1 MRKRRAEKREQVPD
15 PKFGSI
21 LITQFVSSLFR
32 KGKKSVGE
40 KLFYMSLDLI
50 SERSD
55 KEGVEVFEQAV
66 ESVKPIVQVKARRVG
81 GQTYQVP
88 VEVRQ
93 DERLSLSISWIIQF
107 ARDRNE
113 KTMAQRLAGEL
124 QDAANGQG
132 RAIQRREEVHRMAE
146 ANRAFAHYRW

>member
-40 KLFYMSLDLI
+40 KLFYMSIDLI
-50 SERSD
+50 SERTG

-66 ESVKPIVQVKARRVG
+66 ESVKPIVQVKSRRVG

-132 RAIQRREEVHRMAE
+132 QAIQRREEVHRMAE

>member
-1 MRKRRAEKREQVPD
+1 MRKRRAEKRDQVPD

-32 KGKKSVGE
+32 KGKKSVG
-40 KLFYMSLDLI
+40 KKIFYMALDLI
-50 SERSD
+50 SERSG

-66 ESVKPIVQVKARRVG
+66 ESVKPIVQVKSRRVG

-113 KTMAQRLAGEL
+113 KTMDQRLAGEL

-132 RAIQRREEVHRMAE
+132 RSIQRREETHRMAE

>member
-1 MRKRRAEKREQVPD
+1 MRKRRAEKRDQVPD

-40 KLFYMSLDLI
+40 KIFYMALDLI
-50 SERSD
+50 SERSG

-66 ESVKPIVQVKARRVG
+66 ESVKPIVQVKSRRVG

-113 KTMAQRLAGEL
+113 KTMDQRLAGEL

-132 RAIQRREEVHRMAE
+132 RSIQRREETHRMAE

>member
-1 MRKRRAEKREQVPD
+1 MRKRRAEKRDQVPD

-40 KLFYMSLDLI
+40 KIFYMALDLI
-50 SERSD
+50 SERSG

-66 ESVKPIVQVKARRVG
+66 ESVKPIVQVKSRRVG

-93 DERLSLSISWIIQF
+93 DERLSLSISWSIQF

-113 KTMAQRLAGEL
+113 KTMDQRLAGEL

-132 RAIQRREEVHRMAE
+132 RSIQRREETHRMAE

>member
-40 KLFYMSLDLI
+40 KLFYMPIDLI
-50 SERSD
+50 SERTG

-66 ESVKPIVQVKARRVG
+66 ESVKPIVQVKSRRVG

-93 DERLSLSISWIIQF
+93 DERLSLSISWIIQV

-132 RAIQRREEVHRMAE
+132 QAIQRREEVHRMAE

>member
-1 MRKRRAEKREQVPD
+1 MRKRRAEKRDQVPD

-40 KLFYMSLDLI
+40 KIFYMALDLI
-50 SERSD
+50 NERSG

-66 ESVKPIVQVKARRVG
+66 ESVKPIVQVKSRRVG

-113 KTMAQRLAGEL
+113 KTMDQRLAGEL

-132 RAIQRREEVHRMAE
+132 RSIQRREETHRMAE

>member
-40 KLFYMSLDLI
+40 KLFYMSIDLI
-50 SERSD
+50 SERTG

-66 ESVKPIVQVKARRVG
+66 ESVKPIVQVKSRRVG

-93 DERLSLSISWIIQF
+93 DERLSLSISWIIQV

-132 RAIQRREEVHRMAE
+132 QAIQRREEVHRMAE

>member
-107 ARDRNE
+107 AKDRNE

>member
-1 MRKRRAEKREQVPD
+1 MRKHRAEKREQVPD
-15 PKFGSI
+15 PKYSSV

-32 KGKKSVGE
+32 KGKKSTGE
-40 KLFYMSLDLI
+40 KIFYMALDLI
-50 SERSD
+50 NERTG
-55 KEGVEVFEQAV
+55 KEGVEVFQQAV

-107 ARDRNE
+107 AKDRSE

-124 QDAANGQG
+124 QDASTGQG
-132 RAIQRREEVHRMAE
+132 RSIQRKEETHWLAE

>member
-1 MRKRRAEKREQVPD
+1 MRKRRAEKRDQVPD

-40 KLFYMSLDLI
+40 KIFYMALDLI
-50 SERSD
+50 SERSG

-66 ESVKPIVQVKARRVG
+66 ESVKPIVQVKSRRVG

-93 DERLSLSISWIIQF
+93 DERLSLSISWIIEF

-113 KTMAQRLAGEL
+113 KTMDQRLAGEL

-132 RAIQRREEVHRMAE
+132 RSIQRREETHRMAE

>member
-1 MRKRRAEKREQVPD
+1 MRKRRAEKRDQVSD

-40 KLFYMSLDLI
+40 KIFYMALDLI
-50 SERSD
+50 SERSG

-66 ESVKPIVQVKARRVG
+66 ESVKPIVQVKSRRVG

-113 KTMAQRLAGEL
+113 KTMDQRLAGEL

-132 RAIQRREEVHRMAE
+132 RSIQRREETHRMAE